1 MKHRNVGRYAEVCSQ
16 GALARGAS
24 AVGAA
29 SLGALAAGAVAGG
42 AVAIGALAIRSLA
55 VKRARIQRLSIEE
68 LDVRRLRVQSLVVE
82 EERDEPHP
90 FEYLEGEEYIRL
102 KTFRKNGEP
111 VATPVWFAL
120 HDGRLHITT
129 EADSGKMKRIR
140 NNPRV
145 LISPCN
151 MRGKPTGPSVEGLA
165 RDVQDADTSE
175 AEQALRRKHW
185 LGLGLFQLFG
195 QHEIGKVALEIR
207 PAVPEDDSR

>member
-1 MKHRNVGRYAEVCSQ
+1 MSKDGMEKVTNRLGS
-16 GALARGAS
+16 S
-24 AVGAA
+24 VGAA

-55 VKRARIQRLSIEE
+55 VKRARIQRLSIDE

-90 FEYLEGEEYIRL
+90 FEYLEGEKYIRL
-102 KTFRKNGEP
+102 TTFRKSGEP
-111 VATPVWFAL
+111 VATPVWFAF

-129 EADSGKMKRIR
+129 DADSGKMKRIR

-151 MRGKPTGPSVEGLA
+151 MRGKPTGPSVEGLGKNVK
-165 RDVQDADTSE
+165 DEDTGE
-175 AEQALRRKHW
+175 AERALRRKHW

-195 QHEIGKVALEIR
+195 QHEIGKIILEIR
-207 PAVPEDDSR
+207 PTVPEDESR